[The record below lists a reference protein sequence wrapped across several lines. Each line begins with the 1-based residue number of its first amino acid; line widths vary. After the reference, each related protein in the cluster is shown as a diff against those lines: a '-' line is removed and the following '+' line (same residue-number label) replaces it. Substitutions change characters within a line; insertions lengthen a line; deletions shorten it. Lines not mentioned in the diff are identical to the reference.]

1 MHAFSSFFFFLFFS
15 SFFFLLSFPLFLQTG
30 FNDAENLGKKMTVL
44 YKLASEQLSQQYH
57 YGFGLRE
64 MATVLVM
71 AGTLKRSEPDLTE
84 DGEMSSLLFSFVSN
98 SFENTIF

>member
-1 MHAFSSFFFFLFFS
+1 
-15 SFFFLLSFPLFLQTG
+15 
-30 FNDAENLGKKMTVL
+30 MTVL

-84 DGEMSSLLFSFVSN
+84 DGEESLF
-98 SFENTIF
+98 

>member
-1 MHAFSSFFFFLFFS
+1 
-15 SFFFLLSFPLFLQTG
+15 
-30 FNDAENLGKKMTVL
+30 MTVL

-84 DGEMSSLLFSFVSN
+84 DGEMSSLLFSFVFKFFCFN
-98 SFENTIF
+98 LLRIFLVLAMTKLFGTS